1 MKPRVLHIDPQN
13 IDHKLIEQ
21 AAEVIH
27 NRGLVAFPT
36 ETVYGLG
43 ANALDPKAVTGIF
56 EAKKRPLD
64 DPLIV
69 HIADMEE
76 LHKLSENI
84 PQEAERLLNRFWP
97 GPLTVVLR
105 KKDIVPD
112 IVTTGLDTVAIRM
125 PSNPIAKKLI
135 EVAQVPIAAPSANL
149 FGRPSPTTA
158 THVTDDLEGRID
170 IVLDGGK
177 TEIGV
182 ESTVV
187 EFIEGKVIMLRPG
200 GTDMEQLKSI
210 LGDVDILSGRG
221 DEDRSPGKYP
231 QHYSPQ
237 ARVVVVERSSS
248 QTEEVTNLAS
258 DLVSKG
264 HNVGIMSTQ
273 ENADSYRQ
281 FDVKVLGPEE
291 DGKTCAFRLFHI
303 LREFDTEK
311 MDIIVAEAILEKGL
325 GLAVMN
331 RLRKA
336 AGPDFDPYS
345 SQ

>member
-1 MKPRVLHIDPQN
+1 MRPRVLKIDPFHIDYE
-13 IDHKLIEQ
+13 LLRQ

-43 ANALDPKAVTGIF
+43 ANALEPRAVTGIF

-69 HIADMEE
+69 HIADIKDLYALTEE
-76 LHKLSENI
+76 L
-84 PQEAERLLNRFWP
+84 PREADRLVSRFWP

-105 KKDIVPD
+105 KTDIVPD
-112 IVTTGLDTVAIRM
+112 LVTTGLETVAVRM
-125 PSNPIAKKLI
+125 PSNPIAKKFI
-135 EVAQVPIAAPSANL
+135 EAAGVPIAAPSANI

-158 THVTDDLEGRID
+158 QHVIDDLDGRID
-170 IVLDGGK
+170 LVLDGGG

-187 EFIEGKVIMLRPG
+187 EFTDGGILVLRPG
-200 GTDMEQLKSI
+200 GISVEDLRLVAGEVEVIPGTS
-210 LGDVDILSGRG
+210 
-221 DEDRSPGKYP
+221 DETGRSPGKYP

-237 ARVVVVERSSS
+237 AGVILVEEGPGQVEKTLQEASGRS
-248 QTEEVTNLAS
+248 AA
-258 DLVSKG
+258 G
-264 HNVGIMSTQ
+264 HKVGIMAK
-273 ENADSYRQ
+273 EEHAASYRE
-281 FDVKVLGPEE
+281 FGVKVLGPGE
-291 DGKTCAFRLFHI
+291 DARTCASRLFHI
-303 LREFDTEK
+303 LREFDAEGV
-311 MDIIVAEAILEKGL
+311 DVIIAEAVTEKGL

-336 AGPDFDPYS
+336 AGPGR
-345 SQ
+345 